1 MFLPDFASLDRFYK
15 DKLLH
20 DVIPF
25 WMKYA
30 LDEEYG
36 GFISQLDRDGVP
48 YGKDKAIWVQGRG
61 TWMFAKLYNE
71 IEKKEEWLYASKLGA
86 DFIKKYAFD
95 ENGRAYF
102 RTTRDGKPI
111 NKPWSIFSETFI
123 VIGLAHYAKAS
134 GDEEALDLA
143 LKTYWKVVDLLQKP
157 ELLAESVCT
166 ENYSVKTH
174 AIPMIMVSTTQQLR
188 EVVSDERFEGII
200 NQHLDEILW
209 VHAKDEIGALLE
221 NVRSDGSM
229 LSGPEGRCIN
239 PGHAIESA
247 WFCLEE
253 GKRREDKKIIKRAL
267 EILDW
272 SLRWG
277 WDDKFG
283 GLFYFVDVAGRPPEQ
298 LEWDMKLWWPHTEA
312 LYALLLAYSLT
323 QDKKYWDWYTKIHD
337 WTFKHFPDPQYGE
350 WFGYLHRDGSVSLSL
365 KGNLWK
371 GPFHLPRAL
380 LYSYLLLKEQ

>member
-1 MFLPDFASLDRFYK
+1 
-15 DKLLH
+15 
-20 DVIPF
+20 
-25 WMKYA
+25 
-30 LDEEYG
+30 
-36 GFISQLDRDGVP
+36 
-48 YGKDKAIWVQGRG
+48 
-61 TWMFAKLYNE
+61 
-71 IEKKEEWLYASKLGA
+71 
-86 DFIKKYAFD
+86 
-95 ENGRAYF
+95 
-102 RTTRDGKPI
+102 
-111 NKPWSIFSETFI
+111 
-123 VIGLAHYAKAS
+123 
-134 GDEEALDLA
+134 
-143 LKTYWKVVDLLQKP
+143 
-157 ELLAESVCT
+157 
-166 ENYSVKTH
+166 
-174 AIPMIMVSTTQQLR
+174 
-188 EVVSDERFEGII
+188 VSDERFEGII

-229 LSGPEGRCIN
+229 LSDPEGRCIN